1 MTNFNFL
8 NILKNSEKIVLHLR
22 KEKFYFQLLLV
33 LKLIY
38 LKTVLLLVEVS
49 ELKKR

>member
-1 MTNFNFL
+1 MFL
-8 NILKNSEKIVLHLR
+8 KSFQKFRENSVALKLK

-33 LKLIY
+33 LTLIY